1 MCEKIKIVALRCI
14 ASVPAGQLKAQLL
27 ETTVYRRKHMHNYNN
42 LNNVDEEL
50 QQILNA
56 SGDDPIGTNV
66 LH

>member
-1 MCEKIKIVALRCI
+1 
-14 ASVPAGQLKAQLL
+14 
-27 ETTVYRRKHMHNYNN
+27 MHNYNN

-56 SGDDPIGTNV
+56 SGDDPVGTNV